1 MKRRLVAAIAC
12 RNQGSRL
19 YGKPLQNLDV
29 VNGVRII
36 DNIISC
42 LQNLGIIDEIIL
54 GISEGQENEVFKRVA
69 SENGLRYIVGDE
81 TDVLSRLVACGELGE
96 ATDIF
101 RVTSE
106 SPFLFHNQIP
116 ELWEKYK
123 AEDLDALFMDE
134 IIDGAGFEIIKLEAL
149 KVSHRNGD
157 SRHRSE
163 LCTLYIRENANQFN
177 ILKVFP
183 PVNLIRK
190 DLRLTVDNP
199 EDLAVC
205 RILYNIFKAQAPMFS
220 LDEMV
225 VYLDKNQ
232 HLKDL
237 IAPFTE
243 AGYATMNK

>member
-29 VNGVRII
+29 VSGVRII

-116 ELWEKYK
+116 ELWKKYQ

-134 IIDGAGFEIIKLEAL
+134 IIDGVGFEIIKLEAL
-149 KVSHRNGD
+149 KVSHLNGD

-163 LCTLYIRENANQFN
+163 LCTLYIREHADQFN

-183 PVNLIRK
+183 PENLIRK

-205 RILYNIFKAQAPMFS
+205 RILYNVFKAEAPLFS
-220 LDEMV
+220 LYEMV
-225 VYLDKNQ
+225 VYLDRNQ

-237 IAPFTE
+237 LAPFTE